1 MRVVWEECSNTCRS
15 WCPTSSTASATRR
28 RWLGLS
34 LAGLFQ
40 GSVFSLLL
48 CLLFYLLLYHIPC
61 LVHLINCLSDKKA
74 LVRSITC
81 WTLSRLVF
89 FLSLALP
96 TVLSLAFCLNHLLD
110 SFKVSVSSLLL
121 FTILSLAF
129 CLYHLLDSF
138 KVSVSCSFFRSLSW
152 PLSHVISKIR
162 YYVRFSLDH
171 CCFKVFYLTFSIF
184 CLDPLLLFL
193 SWVLTSVVDPGL
205 FSHPDPDPDPGK
217 NRIRILK
224 EQNICKTSI

>member
-1 MRVVWEECSNTCRS
+1 MGGMLEH
-15 WCPTSSTASATRR
+15 
-28 RWLGLS
+28 LS
-34 LAGLFQ
+34 E
-40 GSVFSLLL
+40 
-48 CLLFYLLLYHIPC
+48 
-61 LVHLINCLSDKKA
+61 LVPYLINCLSDKKA

-89 FLSLALP
+89 FLSCSLP
-96 TVLSLAFCLNHLLD
+96 FYLLLFVYITSWTLSRL
-110 SFKVSVSSLLL
+110 VSLSHLL